1 MKMISC
7 DTMREGVIVSLV
19 FLVIGSGLVFAAST
33 FMPNVM
39 YLPLITNVLGIFCI
53 LFSPFI
59 LISTFIVTVWPGSKK
74 KMGDCEH

>member
-19 FLVIGSGLVFAAST
+19 FLIVGSGLVFAASGI
-33 FMPNVM
+33 MPDVA
-39 YLPLITNVLGIFCI
+39 YLPLITNVLGIICI

-59 LISTFIVTVWPGSKK
+59 LISTFIVTVWQGSKK